1 MIVVDEA
8 PSEGA
13 PITDV
18 QEQVVVD
25 TTKDLQAEETLQPE
39 EETLQPEENFNREVP
54 STVPEKYAG
63 KSTEDLIEMH
73 QNFEKLQAKQTAEVG
88 EQRKLIQT
96 LMDAQNRA
104 TEAAPPKEEAIN
116 FEDQFYS
123 DPANA
128 VNKAIENHPEL
139 IEARKE
145 RTIQAQ
151 KHQVSVLEKAYPDWQ
166 EKVATKEF
174 QKWVDESTIRTEMFR
189 KADSDFRPDY
199 AIELFDMYDK
209 VNMIDNTKKV
219 QQEETAKREK
229 ALKATSSETRSSSDS
244 NLGGK
249 KIYRRAD
256 LINLQV
262 TDPTRYASLSD
273 EIQSAYAEGRVK

>member
-1 MIVVDEA
+1 MSIVVETA
-8 PSEGA
+8 PSDAA
-13 PITDV
+13 PITDI
-18 QEQVVVD
+18 QEQI
-25 TTKDLQAEETLQPE
+25 TEETTQDIQA
-39 EETLQPEENFNREVP
+39 EETLQPEENFNREVQ
-54 STVPEKYAG
+54 SNIPEKYAG
-63 KSTEDLIEMH
+63 KTTEDLIQMH
-73 QNFEKLQAKQTAEVG
+73 QNFEKMQATQNTELG
-88 EQRKLIQT
+88 EQRALIQT
-96 LMDAQNRA
+96 LQDAKKA
-104 TEAAPPKEEAIN
+104 AEAISPQEEAVN

-151 KHQVSVLEKAYPDWQ
+151 QHQVSVLEKAYPDWQ

-174 QKWVDESTIRTEMFR
+174 QNWVGESTIRTEMFK
-189 KADSDFRPDY
+189 KADSDYRPDY

-244 NLGGK
+244 SLGGK

-262 TDPTRYASLSD
+262 SDPSRYASLSD
-273 EIQSAYAEGRVK
+273 EIQLAYAEGRIK